1 MQTLAGYNGL
11 GLITIDKSFKT
22 KNKSSVLSSWFVIII
37 NIIVFMVVVNIIDS
51 SGGQGSVQ

>member
-11 GLITIDKSFKT
+11 ALITIDKSLKT